1 MKDGGWACC
10 CLFSLSGA
18 IGACCAHNP
27 PQTKQPQ
34 PPFNSIHKRNFISIS
49 FVGFHFSLPRS
60 FWLLGA
66 GELIDSIPLRG
77 TLFICF
83 ISFHKRRRVCFHSI
97 SSTHLLSLLSSF
109 IDFIV
114 GFWFGSLLL
123 AEPLA
128 VPPPI
133 TPRKEKRKTINLMN
147 TAAQL
152 NKISFNSFI
161 QFYFTAAHSLNKSK
175 T

>member
-1 MKDGGWACC
+1 MKWLVCFLGLLCCASTHTALASHAQLFSSFHAGPNPQWNQREKLAKNNLINEWIIFMKDGGWACC

-97 SSTHLLSLLSSF
+97 SSIQFLFSLQSHLF
-109 IDFIV
+109 IDLFELI
-114 GFWFGSLLL
+114 
-123 AEPLA
+123 
-128 VPPPI
+128 
-133 TPRKEKRKTINLMN
+133 
-147 TAAQL
+147 
-152 NKISFNSFI
+152 
-161 QFYFTAAHSLNKSK
+161 HS
-175 T
+175 